1 MAQIRE
7 IKKRIKSIQNT
18 RKVTHAMEL
27 VAAAKMRKAQASALS
42 GRPYSLTLNQIIEE
56 VRQKTDETT
65 HTLLKKKLA
74 SKQLIILIT
83 SDRGLAGGLNIN
95 LFREIHRQSGDQAT
109 RSSGDIKN
117 QYLTARKPDSP
128 KTQFIT
134 VGKKAVNF
142 AAKSGAEIIASFAS
156 EEKSP
161 LDLARTLSKM
171 ATDMFINSQ
180 TNKVSILYPHFE
192 STTNQSPKWVQ
203 ILPIEFEAPLT
214 SEVKRDY
221 TSEVSG
227 QTDLLFEP
235 NARKILNNILPHFVQ
250 TQIYQ
255 VLLEAKAAEH
265 SARMVAMK
273 NATDAAGDL
282 IDDLTLTYN
291 QARQEAITKELSD
304 IITAQKAFE

>member
-7 IKKRIKSIQNT
+7 IKKRIKSIEST
-18 RKVTHAMEL
+18 KKVTHAMEL

-42 GRPYSLTLNQIIEE
+42 GRPYSLTLNQIIDE

-65 HTLLKKKLA
+65 HTLLKKKQA
-74 SKQLIILIT
+74 PTQLIILIT

-109 RSSGDIKN
+109 GSSGNIKN
-117 QYLTARKPDSP
+117 QNLTARKPDSP

-142 AAKSGAEIIASFAS
+142 ATKSGAGIIASFQS

-161 LDLARTLSKM
+161 LDLARTLSKLT
-171 ATDMFINSQ
+171 TDMFINSQ

-203 ILPIEFEAPLT
+203 ILPIEFEEDPT
-214 SEVKRDY
+214 IQPSNHP
-221 TSEVSG
+221 TI
-227 QTDLLFEP
+227 QLLFEP
-235 NARKILNNILPHFVQ
+235 NARKILNDILPHFVQ

-255 VLLEAKAAEH
+255 VLLEAKASEH

-291 QARQEAITKELSD
+291 QARQETITNELLD
-304 IITAQKAFE
+304 IVTAQKGLE

>member
-7 IKKRIKSIQNT
+7 IKKRIKSIEST
-18 RKVTHAMEL
+18 KKVTHAMEL

-42 GRPYSLTLNQIIEE
+42 GRPYSLTLNQIIDE
-56 VRQKTDETT
+56 VRQKTDETS
-65 HTLLKKKLA
+65 HTLLKKKQA
-74 SKQLIILIT
+74 PTQLIILIT

-95 LFREIHRQSGDQAT
+95 LFREILHLRGEKSPHLGGDQ
-109 RSSGDIKN
+109 II
-117 QYLTARKPDSP
+117 Y
-128 KTQFIT
+128 IT

-171 ATDMFINSQ
+171 ATDMFIKSQ

-203 ILPIEFEAPLT
+203 ILPIEFEASLT

-227 QTDLLFEP
+227 QIDLLFEP
-235 NARKILNNILPHFVQ
+235 NARKILSNILPHYVQ

-255 VLLEAKAAEH
+255 VLLEAKASEH

-291 QARQEAITKELSD
+291 QARQEAITKELLD